1 MAFIIE
7 AGSHDEVLHIAS
19 MHPAPRR
26 AKRRM
31 GRRAYPRECLPGPMR
46 VWAPDSSMP

>member
-7 AGSHDEVLHIAS
+7 AGSPDEVLHIAS

-26 AKRRM
+26 AKKEDGPSSLSPRM
-31 GRRAYPRECLPGPMR
+31 TA
-46 VWAPDSSMP
+46 WPDESLGT